1 MRFIDYSAAIFGLMF
16 LAPIMLIIAILIKI
30 DSKGPALFK
39 QQRVG
44 KNGKA
49 FTCLKFRTMEVGTKH
64 VPTHQSS
71 ASSITKIGNILRRTK
86 LDELPQLIN
95 VLFGQ
100 MALVGPRPGLPTHEE
115 LTNARFKTG
124 ALDILPGITGLSQ
137 VEGLDMSTPVLLAER
152 DGDYAKSKNL
162 IFDIKLIFMTL
173 GSIVRKK

>member
-1 MRFIDYSAAIFGLMF
+1 MRFVDYSAAIFGLIF
-16 LAPIMLIIAILIKI
+16 LFPILVILAILIKL

-44 KNGKA
+44 KNGII
-49 FTCLKFRTMEVGTKH
+49 FTCLKFRTMAVGTKH

-71 ASSITKIGNILRRTK
+71 TSSITKIGNILRRTK

-100 MALVGPRPGLPTHEE
+100 MALVGPRPGLPNHQE
-115 LTNARFKTG
+115 LIEARMKTG

-137 VEGLDMSTPVLLAER
+137 IEGIDMSKPTLLAER
-152 DGDYAKSKNL
+152 DGDYAKSKN
-162 IFDIKLIFMTL
+162 IFYDINIIIKTL
-173 GSIVRKK
+173 AAIVNKK

>member
-1 MRFIDYSAAIFGLMF
+1 MRFVDYSAAIFGLIF
-16 LAPIMLIIAILIKI
+16 LFPILVILAILIKL

-44 KNGKA
+44 KNGII
-49 FTCLKFRTMEVGTKH
+49 FTCLKFRTMAVGTKH

-71 ASSITKIGNILRRTK
+71 TSSITKIGNILRRTK

-100 MALVGPRPGLPTHEE
+100 MALVGPRPGLPNHQE
-115 LTNARFKTG
+115 LIEARMKTG

-137 VEGLDMSTPVLLAER
+137 IEGIDMSKPTLLAER
-152 DGDYAKSKNL
+152 DGDYAKSKN
-162 IFDIKLIFMTL
+162 IFYDINIIIKTL
-173 GSIVRKK
+173 AAMVNKK